1 MNYIG
6 RVGAVSVVLLLS
18 IYYAVSY
25 YLHYGE
31 LKLFEF
37 SGDIIYLALAWW
49 GGLHFDKARVLSKEL
64 QRKQQELQSIF
75 EYSVDAVVIR
85 DIEGTILEVNP
96 AFEKMTGFLKEEVVG
111 KLMPLIE
118 GREQDIKQLHLDV
131 IEKGEISAFEIVRE
145 KKNGELICISL
156 SLSILRDENGTP
168 ERIVGIWRDITEQKE
183 DEYAVKE
190 SEERYRTLV
199 EFCPDAIFVHS
210 EGVIVFANK
219 AGLELVGGA
228 HHEDELL
235 ETSIWKLVDQEYQEI
250 VKDRI
255 KTSHETKSVSS
266 LLEERFIGLDGR
278 MLDVEVAT
286 MSIMYMGKQANQVIV
301 RDITDKKRM
310 EKELREQDEQLRKIM
325 DNMSDSLVQT
335 NASLHFEYVITGS
348 RKILGYES
356 NELLDTSVLEIIHPD
371 DREAVKKRI
380 QKIKNK
386 NSQMKMEFRIK
397 HASNYY
403 LWLESIGSGMFDEC
417 TGELKG
423 YIIVSRNIT
432 DRKEDEELI
441 ERQDKLLHGV
451 SKAMNLLL
459 TIPDYEKSINQTLLT
474 LGYTVDADRVYIF
487 EHLDNEEEA
496 PVISLRFEWVR
507 EMVEGQ
513 LYNPL
518 LQNFCYQQQGF
529 GRWYDEL
536 SRGNII
542 NDVVKDCPDRERE
555 ILEGNEIHSILAVP
569 IFIHGTYWGFIG
581 FDDCTKARRWSKNEE
596 MILSVEASGIG
607 GAIERKQRET
617 DLQEALI
624 EKQVSE
630 QKLKETNEIL
640 KRHSS
645 IDGLTGIAN
654 RRYFDEFLEKI
665 WKKAVEHKDKLSLI
679 MVDIDFFKKYND
691 TYGHQGGDDC
701 LKLVAGAL
709 DANVTQS
716 GAIVARYGGE
726 EFVMVIP
733 DTGREEAMEIAE
745 TIRASIEELAIPH
758 VASEITD
765 VVTISVGVSICSP
778 TLMEENPKDLIQQAD
793 LALYDSKRLGR
804 NRVCVFDY
812 ISIP

>member
-228 HHEDELL
+228 HYEDELL

-335 NASLHFEYVITGS
+335 NASLHFEYVSTGS

-380 QKIKNK
+380 QKITNE
-386 NSQMKMEFRIK
+386 NSQIKMEFRIK
-397 HASNYY
+397 HANNYY
-403 LWLESIGSGMFDEC
+403 LWLESMGSGMFDER

-423 YIIVSRNIT
+423 YIIVSRNIMG
-432 DRKEDEELI
+432 RKEDEELI
-441 ERQDKLLHGV
+441 QKQDKLLHGV

-459 TIPDYEKSINQTLLT
+459 TIPDYEKSISQTLFT

-487 EHLDNEEEA
+487 EHLDNGEEA

-507 EMVEGQ
+507 EMIEGQ
-513 LYNPL
+513 LHNSL
-518 LQNFCYQQQGF
+518 LQNFCYQKQGF

-555 ILEGNEIHSILAVP
+555 ILEGNEIHAILAVP

-581 FDDCTKARRWSKNEE
+581 FDDCRKARRWSKNEE
-596 MILSVEASGIG
+596 RVLLVAASGIG
-607 GAIERKQRET
+607 GAVERKQRET
-617 DLQEALI
+617 ELQEALI
-624 EKQVSE
+624 EKQISE
-630 QKLKETNEIL
+630 QKLKEINEIL
-640 KRHSS
+640 KRYSS

-654 RRYFDEFLEKI
+654 RRYFDEFLEQT
-665 WKKAVEHKDKLSLI
+665 WEKAVEHKDKISLI

-709 DANVTQS
+709 DANITQS

-733 DTGREEAMEIAE
+733 DTDREETMEIAE

-758 VASEITD
+758 VASEIAD
-765 VVTISVGVSICSP
+765 VVTISVGVSICTP
-778 TLMEENPKDLIQQAD
+778 TLMEEKPKNLIQQAD

-812 ISIP
+812 TSIP